1 MVNNPMLKCPK
12 CGHPIS
18 ELAMRRELARLMNL
32 RKPAGN
38 GLSPEQAREF
48 GRKGALKRWGAKKS
62 KETPSQ

>member
-1 MVNNPMLKCPK
+1 
-12 CGHPIS
+12 
-18 ELAMRRELARLMNL
+18 MNL